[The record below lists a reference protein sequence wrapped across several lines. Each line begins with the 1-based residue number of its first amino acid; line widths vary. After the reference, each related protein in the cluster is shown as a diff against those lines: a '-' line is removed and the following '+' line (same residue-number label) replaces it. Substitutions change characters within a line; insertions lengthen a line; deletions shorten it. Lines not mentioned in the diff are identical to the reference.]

1 MSSELHHSKVS
12 PSYRLLDLVE
22 ANFERGAAGVA
33 GGLTHDGA
41 VDRGVNTHHHS
52 YYTLN
57 LKWKTFNCLFI
68 LSRYAGDNKK
78 QLKEILR
85 VEPFL

>member
-1 MSSELHHSKVS
+1 MPGQLHHSKVA
-12 PSYRLLDLVE
+12 PSDGLLDLVE
-22 ANFERGAAGVA
+22 ADLERGAAGVA
-33 GGLTHDGA
+33 GGLVHAGA
-41 VDRGVNTHHHS
+41 LDRGVNTHHHGYS
-52 YYTLN
+52 TLN